1 MHDLKPDGALNPDE
15 EAEVLLLTAVDLQS
29 IDDCLLSHTSLQW
42 QKVARVVGSTLM
54 AIGDR
59 FPKIPD
65 LFYSQRIKYLAESG
79 ALEVAGDLNRM
90 RYSEIRRRK

>member
-1 MHDLKPDGALNPDE
+1 MHDLKPDDPLSPEE
-15 EAEVLLLTAVDLQS
+15 EAEALMLTAVDLQN
-29 IDDCLLSHTSLQW
+29 IDHCLLSHTSLQW
-42 QKVARVVGSTLM
+42 QKVARVVGSTMM
-54 AIGDR
+54 AIGDG
-59 FPKIPD
+59 FPRVPD